1 MFDFVPIRSRVLV
14 KRIED
19 DLKTKS
25 GLTLSDDSKER
36 PTKGKVLAV
45 GEGKLTDNG
54 TLIPTV
60 IKVNNVVVYPKYAG
74 HQIKI
79 NGEEYLILEEDE
91 ILGIL
96 IGEKSNG

>member
-1 MFDFVPIRSRVLV
+1 MINFVPIRARILV
-14 KRIED
+14 KKIED

-25 GLTLSDDSKER
+25 GLVLSDDIKER

-45 GEGKLTDNG
+45 GDGKITETG

-60 IKVNNVVVYPKYAG
+60 IKNNDIVVYPRYAG

-79 NGEEYLILEEDE
+79 DKEEYLILEEDE

-96 IGEKSNG
+96 RGEQNG